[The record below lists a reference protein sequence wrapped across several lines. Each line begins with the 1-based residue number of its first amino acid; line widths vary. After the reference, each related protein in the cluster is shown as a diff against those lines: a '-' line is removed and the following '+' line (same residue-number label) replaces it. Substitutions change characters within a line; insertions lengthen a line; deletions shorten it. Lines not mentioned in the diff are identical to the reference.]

1 MAPEEQ
7 TSPLVCQQI
16 LGDEGDAAF
25 ANRCVDAVTVAAADA
40 SKRRLRLSSKSGLD
54 VVVDLPRGSFLRDGA
69 VLADDGERVVVVSR
83 TPEEIMRVT
92 ISGQLDGEARVSAAL
107 RVGHAFG
114 SQHVPVEVR
123 DGELLVP
130 ITTSREVATRTLETL
145 GLDGVEAQFEIR
157 PLARLRPLSGHAHP
171 HVH

>member
-1 MAPEEQ
+1 M
-7 TSPLVCQQI
+7 
-16 LGDEGDAAF
+16 
-25 ANRCVDAVTVAAADA
+25 TVAAAT
-40 SKRRLRLSSKSGLD
+40 RRSAVFVSARRAAWTWWLTC
-54 VVVDLPRGSFLRDGA
+54 PRGSFLRDGA